1 MSKGYNL
8 FCFSFDSIKLIFNC
22 VYFTS
27 LLWTR
32 SDGKKVTEIFYDSVT
47 FNCEFKS
54 NGRMRHLSDIEIID
68 SINRGNVS
76 DFSLIVERYK
86 DKAFSL
92 LKRLLKNEL
101 DAEEA
106 LQDSFLKVY
115 NSLKNFRKDS
125 QFSTWIYKIVFNTG
139 LTVLSSKKRKIEQQ
153 MSSIDE
159 EFELSGYNNEVY
171 AASENVR
178 EYILKMVDQL
188 PIRNALVVILF
199 YMDGMSLN
207 EISQVLGISLVN
219 TKVLLHRSR
228 NALKDLLLKHNY
240 QEEML

>member
-1 MSKGYNL
+1 M
-8 FCFSFDSIKLIFNC
+8 
-22 VYFTS
+22 V
-27 LLWTR
+27 
-32 SDGKKVTEIFYDSVT
+32 
-47 FNCEFKS
+47 
-54 NGRMRHLSDIEIID
+54 RMRHLSDIDIID

-76 DFSLIVERYK
+76 DFSLMVDRYK

-92 LKRLLKNEL
+92 LKRLLKNEQ

-106 LQDSFLKVY
+106 LQDSFLKAF
-115 NSLKNFRKDS
+115 NSLKNFRKDA
-125 QFSTWIYKIVFNTG
+125 QFSTWFYRIVFNTG
-139 LTVLSSKKRKIEQQ
+139 LTIMSSKKRKIEQQ

-159 EFELSGYNNEVY
+159 EIELGSYDNEIY
-171 AASENVR
+171 AKSENVR
-178 EYILKMVDQL
+178 EYILKMVDKL

-207 EISQVLGISLVN
+207 EISQVLGTSLVN

-228 NALKDLLLKHNY
+228 NALKDVLIKRNY